1 MVKRSITNIP
11 TRRAAKRLRMAKR
24 FLASRANLSTM
35 VRRRKTKNFR
45 LNTHSF
51 TRFSAAQTLDM
62 TGTEQ
67 PLSFEFSLD
76 QIYSYSEFTTLFDK
90 YRLDK
95 IDVYIQMITN
105 PDAQLVTNVTG
116 GTNVNAATAY
126 INSSNFYPKM
136 WYINDH
142 DDSATTTIAAL
153 KERVGVKCCVLKPN
167 VIKKITVKPAC
178 AVQIYRTATTTG
190 YGPKWGQFIDMAAV
204 NVPHYGL
211 KTVIDPLGIDP
222 QGTFSFRYECKYHFT
237 CKDVQ

>member
-1 MVKRSITNIP
+1 MVKRAITNIP
-11 TRRAAKRLRMAKR
+11 TRRAAKRMRMAKR

-51 TRFSAAQTLDM
+51 TRFTAAQLDM

-95 IDVYIQMITN
+95 VDVYIQMITN
-105 PDAQLVTNVTG
+105 PDAQLVTNVTA

-126 INSSNFYPKM
+126 INSNNWYPKM

-142 DDSATTTIAAL
+142 DDSATTTIAAI

-167 VIKKITVKPAC
+167 VVKKITVKPAV

-190 YGPKWGQFIDMAAV
+190 YGPKWGQYIDMSNT

-211 KTVIDPLGIDP
+211 KTVIDPLGLDP
-222 QGTFSFRYECKYHFT
+222 SGTFSFRYECKYYFT